1 MKRIITIVLSLCLA
15 LSAAACAHQETA
27 NLPTGTYNGTA
38 IYASGDFSMEWNFAI
53 DFRQDG
59 TFTLVNDAGEEK
71 GAGTYTQD
79 TLTYTD
85 DRTCTFIQNDDGT
98 LTLTS
103 ALPYGTAS
111 IDPAKVGDV
120 ILHPAADAET
130 SATSKK

>member
-1 MKRIITIVLSLCLA
+1 MKHIITIVLALCLA
-15 LSAAACAHQETA
+15 LSAAACAPQETA
-27 NLPTGTYNGTA
+27 ALPTGTYNGNA
-38 IYASGDFSMEWNFAI
+38 IYTSGDFSMEWKFAI

-59 TFTLVNDAGEEK
+59 TFTLTNDAGEEK

-130 SATSKK
+130 SATGKK

>member
-1 MKRIITIVLSLCLA
+1 MKHIITIALALCLA

-27 NLPTGTYNGTA
+27 NLPTGIYNGTA

-53 DFRQDG
+53 NFRQDG

-71 GAGTYTQD
+71 GAGTYNRD

-85 DRTCTFIQNDDGT
+85 NRTCTFTVNEDGT

-120 ILHPAADAET
+120 ILHPASEAET
-130 SATSKK
+130 SATGKK

>member
-1 MKRIITIVLSLCLA
+1 MKHIITIALALCLA
-15 LSAAACAHQETA
+15 LSAAACAPQETA

-38 IYASGDFSMEWNFAI
+38 IYTSGDFSMEWNFAI

-85 DRTCTFIQNDDGT
+85 NRTCTFTVNEDGT
-98 LTLTS
+98 LSLTS

-120 ILHPAADAET
+120 TLYPAADTAT
-130 SATSKK
+130 SATKK

>member
-1 MKRIITIVLSLCLA
+1 MKHIITIALALCLA
-15 LSAAACAHQETA
+15 LSATACAPQETA

-38 IYASGDFSMEWNFAI
+38 IYTSGDFSMDWNFAI

-85 DRTCTFIQNDDGT
+85 DRTCTFVQNDDGT
-98 LTLTS
+98 LTLAS

-120 ILHPAADAET
+120 TLYPAADTET
-130 SATSKK
+130 SATKK